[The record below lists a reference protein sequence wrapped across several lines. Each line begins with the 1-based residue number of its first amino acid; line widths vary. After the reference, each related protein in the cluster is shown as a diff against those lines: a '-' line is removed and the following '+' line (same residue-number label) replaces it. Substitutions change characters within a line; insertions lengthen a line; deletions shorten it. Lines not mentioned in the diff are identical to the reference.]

1 MYLIA
6 AKEKRSAI
14 LHPRTGGGKKPSS
27 PNLSEQLLLDNLEG
41 RPSLC
46 GLPCG
51 IDTASGKY
59 TYMYISFMIHASDS

>member
-14 LHPRTGGGKKPSS
+14 LHPRTGRGKKPSS
-27 PNLSEQLLLDNLEG
+27 PNLNEQLLLDNLEG

-59 TYMYISFMIHASDS
+59 IINIHTCIYH